1 MSLKS
6 RVFDTADGRPNI
18 LIIVSD
24 TFRRDN
30 MACYGGEPNR
40 TPALNR
46 FATEGTVFKRFYS
59 CSFPTVPARA
69 DLLTGRIAF
78 TRQGWGPLEQSWGTV
93 AEVATESGYKTMC
106 VTDVPFL
113 MRSGF
118 GYDRGFSDYIWV
130 RGQPDRLHPDSAA
143 DVVGLRRTEA
153 DHCAPATMR
162 LAAEWMERQAGRKR
176 PTPFLLVADTWD
188 PHEPWDAPPY
198 YVREFSSEYEQ
209 QEVPYP
215 AYAKLGAAGAA
226 AEDVA
231 LGRAA
236 YLGKT
241 KMVDHWIGHL
251 LGRLDVFGFR
261 DNTVVFFL
269 TDHGFYFGEHGY
281 FGKSIGWRIGP
292 VTEERSAV
300 GEMGHSPLYEEV
312 CHIPLVVRA
321 PGIDPGEIDGMACI
335 ADVGATVRDIVG
347 AEPLGEGRS
356 LLAPEGTGLHA
367 PRTFTVTSWPM
378 HLPGERTR
386 SVDSAERAFSG
397 FMPMTVTTDRWSML
411 YSSGEDPVELYDL
424 WHDPAQMTDV
434 AEAHPEVVGELHG
447 LLVSFLEDASCP
459 AAYLAPRSVLPA
471 RFAATDGAVSGHDG
485 LAVTP
490 RGEDLV
496 ADG

>member
-1 MSLKS
+1 MNS
-6 RVFDTADGRPNI
+6 RTFDTADGRPNI
-18 LIIVSD
+18 LVVVSD

-30 MACYGGEPNR
+30 LAAFGGAPHC
-40 TPALNR
+40 TPALNQ
-46 FATEGTVFKRFYS
+46 FATEAAVFKRFYS

-78 TRQGWGPLEQSWGTV
+78 TRQGWGPLERSWTTV
-93 AEVATESGYKTMC
+93 AEAATDAGYKTMC

-118 GYDRGFSDYIWV
+118 GYDRGFSDYLWV

-153 DHCAPATMR
+153 DHCAPATMT
-162 LAAEWMERQAGRKR
+162 LAGEWLERQAMG
-176 PTPFLLVADTWD
+176 TSAGPFLLVADTWD

-198 YVREFSSEYEQ
+198 YVREFGSVGVGD
-209 QEVPYP
+209 EVPYP
-215 AYAKLGAAGAA
+215 AYARVGAVGAKP
-226 AEDVA
+226 EDVA
-231 LGRAA
+231 RGRAA

-241 KMVDHWIGHL
+241 KMVDYWIGHL
-251 LGRLDVFGFR
+251 LSRLDILGLR
-261 DNTVVFFL
+261 NNTIVFFL

-292 VTEERSAV
+292 VAEGRSAV

-312 CHIPLVVRA
+312 CHIPLLVRA
-321 PGIDPGEIDGMACI
+321 PGLEPCEIDGLACVS
-335 ADVGATVRDIVG
+335 DVGATVRDIIG

-356 LLAPEGTGLHA
+356 LITPGGSRWQG

-386 SVDSAERAFSG
+386 SVDSAERTFSG
-397 FMPMTVTTDRWSML
+397 FMPMTVTTERWSML
-411 YSSGEDPVELYDL
+411 YASGEDPVELYDL
-424 WHDPAQMTDV
+424 VGDPLQTTNV
-434 AEAHPEVVGELHG
+434 AEAHPEVVRELHR

-459 AAYLAPRSVLPA
+459 NPYLAPRTLLAPQYSTPS
-471 RFAATDGAVSGHDG
+471 AA
-485 LAVTP
+485 
-490 RGEDLV
+490 V
-496 ADG
+496 ASE